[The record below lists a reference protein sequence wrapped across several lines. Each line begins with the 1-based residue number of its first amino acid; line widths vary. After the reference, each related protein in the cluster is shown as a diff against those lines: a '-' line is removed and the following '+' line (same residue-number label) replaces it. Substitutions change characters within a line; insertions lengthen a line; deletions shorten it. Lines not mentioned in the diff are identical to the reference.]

1 MGDAANK
8 TRLAGPSPANVIGI
22 SRRKR
27 KALKS
32 NRGDSRP
39 TIDSSHSRSRP
50 SIRGTR
56 HSRGDSHHSLGRNLD
71 SLGSRRSL
79 FWLLGRHVRV
89 RRFHCRTR
97 RTSPS

>member
-1 MGDAANK
+1 MGHAANK

-39 TIDSSHSRSRP
+39 MINSSRSRSRP
-50 SIRGTR
+50 SIRDTR
-56 HSRGDSHHSLGRNLD
+56 RSLGHNPGRSLD
-71 SLGSRRSL
+71 SRGSRRSL
-79 FWLLGRHVRV
+79 VWLLGRHVRV
-89 RRFHCRTR
+89 RRFRCRTR